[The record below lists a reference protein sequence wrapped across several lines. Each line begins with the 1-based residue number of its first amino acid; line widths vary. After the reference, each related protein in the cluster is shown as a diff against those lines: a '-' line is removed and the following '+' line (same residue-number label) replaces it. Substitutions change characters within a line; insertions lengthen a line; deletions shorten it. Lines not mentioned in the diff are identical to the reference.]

1 MAIPQAVHQMP
12 GQPGRDAVATGATRR
27 EASSDEVGGP
37 RHDQSRTGSGLL
49 QEALTRENLQ
59 RALKRVRSN
68 KGAAGIDGLGIEET
82 VEHLKTTWPGIR
94 AQLLAGTYQPSPVR
108 RVLIPKPEGG
118 ERKLGIPTVTD
129 RLIQQALLQ
138 VLQPLLD
145 PGFSDHSYGFRPGRS
160 AHQAVLAAQH
170 YIHSGR
176 NIVVDVDLAQFFDR
190 VDHDLLIARLS
201 RKVTDRG
208 VLRLVRAYLN
218 SGALIDGV
226 VVASERGTPQGG
238 PLSPLLANVL
248 LDEVDKELERRGH
261 CFVRYADDA
270 NVYVHSLKAG
280 ERVMAL
286 LRRLYGRL
294 KLDVN
299 ESKSA
304 VASAFGRKF
313 LGYDF
318 WLSTRGEVRRG
329 VASKAQQTFKSRIR
343 QLTSRNGGRSLPHVV
358 EGLRLYLLGW
368 KAYFGLSQTARL
380 WHGLDEWIRR
390 RLRALQLKQW
400 KTGRKTYRELRNHGA
415 GPDLAAAIASNSH
428 RYWHNSVGLI
438 HRVLTVEWF
447 DRLGLPRLC

>member
-1 MAIPQAVHQMP
+1 
-12 GQPGRDAVATGATRR
+12 
-27 EASSDEVGGP
+27 
-37 RHDQSRTGSGLL
+37 
-49 QEALTRENLQ
+49 
-59 RALKRVRSN
+59 
-68 KGAAGIDGLGIEET
+68 
-82 VEHLKTTWPGIR
+82 
-94 AQLLAGTYQPSPVR
+94 
-108 RVLIPKPEGG
+108 VLIPKPEGG

-160 AHQAVLAAQH
+160 AHQAVLAAQQ

-176 NIVVDVDLAQFFDR
+176 GIVVDVDLEQFFDR

-218 SGALIDGV
+218 SGTLIDGV

-270 NVYVHSLKAG
+270 NVYVRSLKAG
-280 ERVMAL
+280 QRVMAV
-286 LRRLYGRL
+286 LRRLYDRL
-294 KLDVN
+294 RLQVN

-304 VASAFGRKF
+304 IASAFGRKF
-313 LGYDF
+313 LGYGF
-318 WLSTRGEVRRG
+318 WLSAQGEVKRW
-329 VASKAQQTFKSRIR
+329 VASKALQTFKNRVR
-343 QLTSRNGGRSLPHVV
+343 QLTSRNGGRSLSQVV

-368 KAYFGLSQTARL
+368 KAYFGLSQTPRL
-380 WHGLDEWIRR
+380 WHRFDEWIRR
-390 RLRALQLKQW
+390 RLRAIQLKQW
-400 KTGRKTYRELRNHGA
+400 KTGRRTYRELRKLGA
-415 GPDLAAAIASNSH
+415 NPDLAAAIAGSSH
-428 RYWHNSVGLI
+428 RFWHNSVGLI
-438 HRVLTVEWF
+438 HGVLTVTWF